1 MGEFSTV
8 TVSTYVI
15 MSSGALQVLSSLG
28 CFMAILNIK
37 DPALTKTFKSYPFTV
52 ATLMALS
59 VFDSN
64 LLLLTISQFMGY
76 DCFNIKYSS
85 DSM

>member
-1 MGEFSTV
+1 
-8 TVSTYVI
+8 

-28 CFMAILNIK
+28 CFIAILKIK
-37 DPALTKTFKSYPFTV
+37 DPALTKTFKAYPFTV

-59 VFDSN
+59 VLDSN
-64 LLLLTISQFMGY
+64 LLLLTISQFMAY
-76 DCFNIKYSS
+76 DCFTIKYSS